1 MFSSQNAHFRC
12 FITVTLLLLTCQFSH
27 GLTTKAYAQAHDED
41 EFQIE
46 SASLTPYI
54 HQEQNRRISKF
65 SSMPVPRY
73 ASLKYGEVNGRL
85 GPSIDY
91 PIKWQYQRSGLP
103 VLVIRESGD
112 WRKIRDPQG
121 DEVWVHERMLGARR
135 TGITSE
141 MLVMFQ
147 KPDQETRPI
156 AEVSMG
162 VVADIAECEGDWCR
176 IDIDGKRGWATR
188 NSIWGVDDL
197 G

>member
-1 MFSSQNAHFRC
+1 MFTSQNAHMRC
-12 FITVTLLLLTCQFSH
+12 FITVTLLAFTCQF
-27 GLTTKAYAQAHDED
+27 LTGMGATAHAQAQSEKK
-41 EFQIE
+41 FQIE
-46 SASLTPYI
+46 PASLTPYV
-54 HQEQNRRISKF
+54 HQEPNKRISKF

-73 ASLKYGEVNGRL
+73 ASLKYDEVNGRL
-85 GPSIDY
+85 GPSVDY

-135 TGITSE
+135 TGITSN

-147 KPDQETRPI
+147 KPDTSTRAI

-176 IDIDGKRGWATR
+176 IDIDGQRGWATR